1 MQNELRKKS
10 KLLKAMQG
18 ITFAEQAELIEIKR
32 NSFYSWLQGYYDLSA
47 EKINRL
53 NYIIDTL
60 SEE

>member
-1 MQNELRKKS
+1 
-10 KLLKAMQG
+10 MQG

-32 NSFYSWLQGYYDLSA
+32 NSFYSWLQGYYDLST